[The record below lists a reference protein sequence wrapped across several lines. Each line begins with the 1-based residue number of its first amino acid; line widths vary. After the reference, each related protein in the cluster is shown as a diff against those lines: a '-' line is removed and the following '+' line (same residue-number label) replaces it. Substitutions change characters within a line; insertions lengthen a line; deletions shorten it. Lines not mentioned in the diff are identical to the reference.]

1 MLAAAGEPRHHG
13 PHRNLGHDGNFLV
26 RKLLEFAQHDHFT
39 QIGSKLGQSVF
50 YDLAVDVRLQARL
63 RLFGIRGDFEQVF
76 VERQSRLVRLVVV
89 EPRVTRVS
97 HDSQQPGPPGVSF
110 KAIEILIRA
119 QIRLLDHVLGIL
131 FVAREPA
138 SEVIRGVEV
147 GQDDR
152 LEPRELLMF

>member
-1 MLAAAGEPRHHG
+1 M
-13 PHRNLGHDGNFLV
+13 
-26 RKLLEFAQHDHFT
+26 
-39 QIGSKLGQSVF
+39 
-50 YDLAVDVRLQARL
+50 
-63 RLFGIRGDFEQVF
+63 
-76 VERQSRLVRLVVV
+76 RLVVV
-89 EPRVTRVS
+89 EPGVTGVS
-97 HDSQQPGPPGVSF
+97 HDPQQPGAPGFSL

-119 QIRLLDHVLGIL
+119 HIRLLDHVLGIL